1 MEEALMGRL
10 VAVLLGGALGSAGR
24 YLIAL
29 GLSERFGT
37 AFPWGTL
44 IVNIG
49 GSFLIGLLATMAD
62 EVGSIGPWARAFLVV
77 GVLGGFTTFSSFSLE
92 TLRLAEDNQLGH
104 ALLNVLAN
112 VSLAL
117 TAAVLGVA
125 VGRALER

>member
-1 MEEALMGRL
+1 MGRI

-29 GLSERFGT
+29 GMAEWIGA

-44 IVNIG
+44 IVNVG

-62 EVGSIGPWARAFLVV
+62 ELGSIGPWSRAFLVV

-92 TLRLAEDNQLGH
+92 TLRLAEDNQLGR
-104 ALLNVLAN
+104 AVLNVVAN

-117 TAAVLGVA
+117 TAALLGVA
-125 VGRALER
+125 VGRMLER